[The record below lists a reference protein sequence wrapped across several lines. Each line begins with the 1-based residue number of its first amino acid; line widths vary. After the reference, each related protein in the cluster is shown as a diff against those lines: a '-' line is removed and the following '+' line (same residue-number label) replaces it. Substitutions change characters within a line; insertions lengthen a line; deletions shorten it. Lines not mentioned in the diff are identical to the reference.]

1 MSVQGFSRSFIPKEA
16 KINQKNAMAK
26 KQTIINISVGI
37 DV

>member
-26 KQTIINISVGI
+26 KTNNY
-37 DV
+37 